1 MRVPFFGDLDV
12 VPSNILWLFL
22 SYVMLRIGGKEF
34 VVYHVN
40 RTQSRK
46 AGKKRLLILISL
58 PLALRVH
65 HGNIR
70 RVSSIPCI
78 PGTQGLQELD
88 VWHPQFYRNKN
99 QLLTLVP
106 VTHKQVI

>member
-40 RTQSRK
+40 RTQSRE
-46 AGKKRLLILISL
+46 AGKKKAFTFDPNILAS
-58 PLALRVH
+58 
-65 HGNIR
+65 
-70 RVSSIPCI
+70 CFE
-78 PGTQGLQELD
+78 GTS
-88 VWHPQFYRNKN
+88 W
-99 QLLTLVP
+99 
-106 VTHKQVI
+106 